1 MLNLKRIETYNSAE
15 NQKREQQAPKVF
27 KNMIHGIGTNQ
38 WDNIKWKKKKN
49 CSGTIYKEEI
59 LCDKALLFIKIV
71 YAFLH
76 GRVWLLDNV

>member
-38 WDNIKWKKKKN
+38 WDNIKWKKKK
-49 CSGTIYKEEI
+49 
-59 LCDKALLFIKIV
+59 L
-71 YAFLH
+71 
-76 GRVWLLDNV
+76 